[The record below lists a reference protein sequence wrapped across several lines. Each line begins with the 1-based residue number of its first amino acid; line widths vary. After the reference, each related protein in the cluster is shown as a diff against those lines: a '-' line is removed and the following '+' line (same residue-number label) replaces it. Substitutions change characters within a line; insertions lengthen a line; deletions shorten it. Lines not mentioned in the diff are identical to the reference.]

1 MNEVIQ
7 IRLRTTIRR
16 QLLLTVS
23 SAAVLVL
30 PGSAQ
35 ADNADRPTV
44 WIEIGGAFDQISR
57 NSTVW
62 SPPNLPDPITNPSPE
77 PFGKTPSIGYNFDG
91 AVSVHPN
98 GSDWTFSASV
108 RYGRA
113 QQGPKNTHDQAY
125 GTANNRLTS
134 YAFLNATQQSH
145 STHAIID
152 FVAGRDVGM
161 GLSGNGLSTVH
172 FGVRAIQLNE
182 KATGHFSAFT
192 SAPAKYSPG
201 KISHKAEALFARSF
215 IGAGPSVSWDEAAPL
230 TGSAVDGLTFD
241 WGANAAILVGR
252 QKAHLSLHTVDA
264 GYAGKYQYPKV
275 PIVITQSTM
284 APQRDRTVVVP
295 NLGAFAGVSW
305 RLPSG
310 KVSMGYR
317 ADFFFGAIDGGIAT
331 AHRNTTGFYGPFAS
345 VSIGLGG

>member
-7 IRLRTTIRR
+7 IRSRTTIRR

-23 SAAVLVL
+23 ATAVLVL
-30 PGSAQ
+30 AGEAQ
-35 ADNADRPTV
+35 ADTTDRPTV
-44 WIEIGGAFDQISR
+44 WIELGGAFDQISR
-57 NSTVW
+57 SPTVW

-77 PFGKTPSIGYNFDG
+77 PFGKLPRIGYDFEG
-91 AVSVHPN
+91 VASVHPD

-113 QQGPKNTHDQAY
+113 QHGPRNTHDQAY
-125 GTANNRLTS
+125 GTGGNRLTS

-145 STHAIID
+145 TTHAIID
-152 FVAGRDVGM
+152 FAAGKDM
-161 GLSGNGLSTVH
+161 GLGLLGSGLSTIH
-172 FGVRAIQLNE
+172 FGMRAAQLNE

-201 KISHKAEALFARSF
+201 KISHKADALFARSF
-215 IGAGPSVSWDEAAPL
+215 TGAGPSVSWDQAAPL
-230 TGSAVDGLTFD
+230 IGSESDGLTFD

-252 QKAHLSLHTVDA
+252 QKAHLSLDTVDA
-264 GYAGKYQYPKV
+264 RYAGKYQYTKI
-275 PIVITQSTM
+275 PIIIAQSTT

-295 NLGAFAGVSW
+295 NLGGFAGVSW
-305 RLPSG
+305 RLPRG
-310 KVSMGYR
+310 KISMGYR
-317 ADFFFGAIDGGIAT
+317 ADFFFGAIDGGIET
-331 AHRNTTGFYGPFAS
+331 AHQNTTGFYGPFAS